1 MQNKCPI
8 FWINYI
14 FNVTLHLE
22 MKYNTYTLDNGLRII
37 HLPSDSKVVYCGYQ
51 INAGTRNEEPGEEGL
66 AHFCE
71 HVTFKGT
78 ERRKAWHI
86 LNCLESV
93 GGDLNAY
100 TNKEGTV
107 YYSAI
112 LKEHIARAV
121 DLLSDIV
128 FHSVYPQAE
137 IDKEVEVICDE
148 IESYNDS
155 PAELIYDEFE
165 NILFKGSPLGHN
177 ILGTAEQVRAFKTED
192 ALRFTR
198 KLYRPDNAI
207 FFAYGNIDFKK
218 LVKLI
223 QKALGECPK
232 GRELACS
239 TDCKS
244 AETPT
249 EERIAEKTP
258 TEERIA
264 EETPTEERIAEE
276 TPTGETPTEEMEA
289 GDANHKVQS
298 SQFKVQSKEVQSS
311 KFNVQSKVAGKTIVM
326 QKNTHQAHVMIG
338 TWAYDVNDDRRM
350 PLYLLN
356 NMLGGPGMN
365 AKLNLALREHNG
377 LVYTVES
384 TMVSYGDTGTW
395 SIYFGCDEHDVKR
408 CLRLVRKELDKF
420 MQKPLSDAQ
429 LKAAKK
435 QIKGQIGVACD
446 NRENFALDF
455 GKSFLHYG
463 WEKNVDRLYE
473 QVDEITAAQIQAV
486 AQELF
491 DKDRLT
497 TLIFK

>member
-37 HLPSDSKVVYCGYQ
+37 HLPSDSQVVYCGYQ

-86 LNCLESV
+86 LNWLESV

-198 KLYRPDNAI
+198 KLYRPNNAI
-207 FFAYGNIDFKK
+207 FFAYGDIDFKK

-223 QKALGECPK
+223 
-232 GRELACS
+232 GRAVADDESDKL
-239 TDCKS
+239 
-244 AETPT
+244 
-249 EERIAEKTP
+249 
-258 TEERIA
+258 A
-264 EETPTEERIAEE
+264 EEDCHADFSGDTRFSGARDSEITQISQAPQMTQISGDENPITTEKSVSSVKSVGPKKYPFVGKEIA
-276 TPTGETPTEEMEA
+276 G
-289 GDANHKVQS
+289 Q
-298 SQFKVQSKEVQSS
+298 
-311 KFNVQSKVAGKTIVM
+311 TIVM

-338 TWAYDVNDDRRM
+338 TRAYDVNDDRRM

-384 TMVSYGDTGTW
+384 TMVAYGDTGIW

-408 CLRLVRKELDKF
+408 CLRLVHKELDKF

>member
-1 MQNKCPI
+1 
-8 FWINYI
+8 
-14 FNVTLHLE
+14 

-37 HLPSDSKVVYCGYQ
+37 HLPSDSQVVYCGYQ

-207 FFAYGNIDFKK
+207 FFAYGDIDFKK

-239 TDCKS
+239 ADCKS
-244 AETPT
+244 A
-249 EERIAEKTP
+249 
-258 TEERIA
+258 
-264 EETPTEERIAEE
+264 ETPTEERIAEE

-298 SQFKVQSKEVQSS
+298 S
-311 KFNVQSKVAGKTIVM
+311 KFNVQSKVAGQTIVM

-338 TWAYDVNDDRRM
+338 TRAYDVNDDRRM

>member
-1 MQNKCPI
+1 MQNKCPF
-8 FWINYI
+8 FWIHYI

-177 ILGTAEQVRAFKTED
+177 ILGTAEQVRRFTTED
-192 ALRFTR
+192 ALRFTQ

-207 FFAYGNIDFKK
+207 FFAYGDIDFKK

-223 QKALGECPK
+223 GRALADSVGNKKSVSSVKSVGLENYPSVGE
-232 GRELACS
+232 E
-239 TDCKS
+239 
-244 AETPT
+244 
-249 EERIAEKTP
+249 IA
-258 TEERIA
+258 
-264 EETPTEERIAEE
+264 
-276 TPTGETPTEEMEA
+276 G
-289 GDANHKVQS
+289 Q
-298 SQFKVQSKEVQSS
+298 
-311 KFNVQSKVAGKTIVM
+311 TIMV

-338 TWAYDVNDDRRM
+338 TRAYDVNDDRRM

-486 AQELF
+486 AQDLF

>member
-1 MQNKCPI
+1 MQNKCPF
-8 FWINYI
+8 FWIHYI

-37 HLPSDSKVVYCGYQ
+37 HLPSDSQVVYCGYQ

-192 ALRFTR
+192 ALHFTR

-207 FFAYGNIDFKK
+207 FFAYGDIDFKK

-223 QKALGECPK
+223 RKALGECPK

-239 TDCKS
+239 ADCKS

-249 EERIAEKTP
+249 EERIAE
-258 TEERIA
+258 
-264 EETPTEERIAEE
+264 ETPTEKRIAEE

-298 SQFKVQSKEVQSS
+298 S
-311 KFNVQSKVAGKTIVM
+311 KFNVQSKVAGQTIVM

-338 TWAYDVNDDRRM
+338 TRAYDVNDDRRM

-384 TMVSYGDTGTW
+384 TMVAYGDTGTW

>member
-1 MQNKCPI
+1 
-8 FWINYI
+8 
-14 FNVTLHLE
+14 

-51 INAGTRNEEPGEEGL
+51 INAGTRDEEPGEEGL

-165 NILFKGSPLGHN
+165 NILFKDSSLGHN
-177 ILGTAEQVRAFKTED
+177 ILGTAEQVRSFTTED

-207 FFAYGNIDFKK
+207 FFAYGDIDFKK
-218 LVKLI
+218 LVKLVGR
-223 QKALGECPK
+223 ALADDDSGK
-232 GRELACS
+232 LA
-239 TDCKS
+239 
-244 AETPT
+244 
-249 EERIAEKTP
+249 AEKLPQISQITQIP
-258 TEERIA
+258 RDENPVTTEKSVESVKSVGPKNYPSVGEEIA
-264 EETPTEERIAEE
+264 
-276 TPTGETPTEEMEA
+276 G
-289 GDANHKVQS
+289 Q
-298 SQFKVQSKEVQSS
+298 
-311 KFNVQSKVAGKTIVM
+311 TIVM

-338 TWAYDVNDDRRM
+338 TRAYDVNDDRRM

-356 NMLGGPGMN
+356 NILGGPGMN

-384 TMVSYGDTGTW
+384 TMVAYGDTGTW
-395 SIYFGCDEHDVKR
+395 SIYFGCDEHDIKR
-408 CLRLVRKELDKF
+408 CLRLVRKELDR
-420 MQKPLSDAQ
+420 MMEKPLSDSQ

-463 WEKNVDRLYE
+463 WEKNVDCLYE
-473 QVDEITAAQIQAV
+473 QVEAITSQQIQDV
-486 AQELF
+486 ARELF
-491 DKDRLT
+491 DKNRLI

>member
-1 MQNKCPI
+1 
-8 FWINYI
+8 
-14 FNVTLHLE
+14 

-207 FFAYGNIDFKK
+207 FFAYGDIDFKK

-223 QKALGECPK
+223 LKALGECPK

-239 TDCKS
+239 ADCKS

-249 EERIAEKTP
+249 EERIAE
-258 TEERIA
+258 
-264 EETPTEERIAEE
+264 ETPTGETPTDERITKE

-298 SQFKVQSKEVQSS
+298 S
-311 KFNVQSKVAGKTIVM
+311 KFNVQSKVAGQTIVM

-338 TWAYDVNDDRRM
+338 TRAYDVNDDRRM

-384 TMVSYGDTGTW
+384 TMVAYGDTGTW

>member
-1 MQNKCPI
+1 MQNKCPF
-8 FWINYI
+8 FWIHYI

-37 HLPSDSKVVYCGYQ
+37 HLPSDSQVVYCGYQ

-177 ILGTAEQVRAFKTED
+177 ILGTAEQVRSFTTED

-207 FFAYGNIDFKK
+207 FFAYGDIDFKK
-218 LVKLI
+218 LVKLLKTLNFE
-223 QKALGECPK
+223 QGTLNFMNSKT
-232 GRELACS
+232 S
-239 TDCKS
+239 
-244 AETPT
+244 ETPT
-249 EERIAEKTP
+249 A
-258 TEERIA
+258 
-264 EETPTEERIAEE
+264 
-276 TPTGETPTEEMEA
+276 EMEA

-298 SQFKVQSKEVQSS
+298 S
-311 KFNVQSKVAGKTIVM
+311 KFNVQSIEGQTIVM

-338 TWAYDVNDDRRM
+338 TRAYDVNDDRRM

-384 TMVSYGDTGTW
+384 TMVAYGDTGVW

-420 MQKPLSDAQ
+420 MQKPLSEAQ
-429 LKAAKK
+429 LKTAKK

>member
-1 MQNKCPI
+1 
-8 FWINYI
+8 
-14 FNVTLHLE
+14 
-22 MKYNTYTLDNGLRII
+22 MKYNTHTLDNGLRII

-51 INAGTRNEEPGEEGL
+51 INAGTRDEEPGEEGL

-165 NILFKGSPLGHN
+165 NILFKGSSLGHN
-177 ILGTAEQVRAFKTED
+177 ILGTAEQVRSFTTED

-207 FFAYGNIDFKK
+207 FFAYGDIDFKK
-218 LVKLI
+218 LVKLVGR
-223 QKALGECPK
+223 ALADDDSGK
-232 GRELACS
+232 LA
-239 TDCKS
+239 
-244 AETPT
+244 
-249 EERIAEKTP
+249 AEKLP
-258 TEERIA
+258 KNYPSVGEEIA
-264 EETPTEERIAEE
+264 
-276 TPTGETPTEEMEA
+276 G
-289 GDANHKVQS
+289 Q
-298 SQFKVQSKEVQSS
+298 
-311 KFNVQSKVAGKTIVM
+311 TIVM

-338 TWAYDVNDDRRM
+338 TRAYDVNDDRRM

-356 NMLGGPGMN
+356 NILGGPGMN

-384 TMVSYGDTGTW
+384 TMVAYGDTGTW
-395 SIYFGCDEHDVKR
+395 SIYFGCDEHDIKR
-408 CLRLVRKELDKF
+408 CLRLVRKELDR
-420 MQKPLSDAQ
+420 MMEKPLSDSQ

-463 WEKNVDRLYE
+463 WEKNVDCLYE
-473 QVDEITAAQIQAV
+473 QVEAITSQQIQDV
-486 AQELF
+486 ARELF
-491 DKDRLT
+491 DRNRLI

>member
-1 MQNKCPI
+1 
-8 FWINYI
+8 
-14 FNVTLHLE
+14 

-37 HLPSDSKVVYCGYQ
+37 HLPSDSQVVYCGYQ

-192 ALRFTR
+192 ALRFTQ

-207 FFAYGNIDFKK
+207 FFAYGDIDFKK

-223 QKALGECPK
+223 GRALADDDSGK
-232 GRELACS
+232 LA
-239 TDCKS
+239 
-244 AETPT
+244 
-249 EERIAEKTP
+249 EEKLPQISQITQISWNENS
-258 TEERIA
+258 IA
-264 EETPTEERIAEE
+264 EEKSVSSVKSVGPKNYPSVGDGIA
-276 TPTGETPTEEMEA
+276 G
-289 GDANHKVQS
+289 Q
-298 SQFKVQSKEVQSS
+298 
-311 KFNVQSKVAGKTIVM
+311 TIVM

-338 TWAYDVNDDRRM
+338 TRAYDVNDDRRM

-384 TMVSYGDTGTW
+384 MMVAYGDTGTW

-473 QVDEITAAQIQAV
+473 QVDEITAAQLQAV

-491 DKDRLT
+491 HKGRLT

>member
-1 MQNKCPI
+1 
-8 FWINYI
+8 
-14 FNVTLHLE
+14 

-121 DLLSDIV
+121 DLLTDIV

-165 NILFKGSPLGHN
+165 NIIFKGSPLGHN
-177 ILGTAEQVRAFKTED
+177 ILGTAEQVRSFKTED

-207 FFAYGNIDFKK
+207 FFAYGDIDFKK

-223 QKALGECPK
+223 RKALADDDSGK
-232 GRELACS
+232 V
-239 TDCKS
+239 
-244 AETPT
+244 AEN
-249 EERIAEKTP
+249 AANSVGKL
-258 TEERIA
+258 A
-264 EETPTEERIAEE
+264 EEKLPQISQITQISEDENSITTEKSVSSVKSVGPENYPSVGKEIA
-276 TPTGETPTEEMEA
+276 G
-289 GDANHKVQS
+289 Q
-298 SQFKVQSKEVQSS
+298 
-311 KFNVQSKVAGKTIVM
+311 TIVM

-338 TWAYDVNDDRRM
+338 TRAYDVSDSRRM

-384 TMVSYGDTGTW
+384 TMVAYGDTGIW

-420 MQKPLSDAQ
+420 MQKPLSEAQ

-435 QIKGQIGVACD
+435 QIKGQVGVACD

-473 QVDEITAAQIQAV
+473 QVDEITAEQIQVV

-497 TLIFK
+497 TLIFR

>member
-1 MQNKCPI
+1 
-8 FWINYI
+8 
-14 FNVTLHLE
+14 
-22 MKYNTYTLDNGLRII
+22 MKYNTHTLDNGLRII

-51 INAGTRNEEPGEEGL
+51 INAGTRDEEPGEEGL

-165 NILFKGSPLGHN
+165 NIIFKNSSLGHN
-177 ILGTAEQVRAFKTED
+177 ILGTAEQVRSFTTED

-207 FFAYGNIDFKK
+207 FFAYGDIDFKK

-223 QKALGECPK
+223 GRALADDESGK
-232 GRELACS
+232 LA
-239 TDCKS
+239 
-244 AETPT
+244 
-249 EERIAEKTP
+249 AEKLPQISQMTQISRDENP
-258 TEERIA
+258 VATEKSVSSVESVGPKNYSSVGPKNYPSVGEEIA
-264 EETPTEERIAEE
+264 
-276 TPTGETPTEEMEA
+276 G
-289 GDANHKVQS
+289 Q
-298 SQFKVQSKEVQSS
+298 
-311 KFNVQSKVAGKTIVM
+311 TIVM

-338 TWAYDVNDDRRM
+338 TRAYDVNDDRRM

-356 NMLGGPGMN
+356 NILGGPGMN

-384 TMVSYGDTGTW
+384 TMVAYGDTGTW
-395 SIYFGCDEHDVKR
+395 SIYFGCDEHDIKR
-408 CLRLVRKELDKF
+408 CLRLVRKELDR
-420 MQKPLSDAQ
+420 MMEKPLSDSQ

-473 QVDEITAAQIQAV
+473 QVETITSQQIQDV
-486 AQELF
+486 ARELF
-491 DKDRLT
+491 DKNRLI